1 LNPSSVYVEAAF
13 VLAVTGAALI
23 WPPLALLVGAGFLA
37 VLAFIVDRRV
47 P

>member
-1 LNPSSVYVEAAF
+1 MTSQYVEAAF

-23 WPPLALLVGAGFLA
+23 YPPLGLIVGAGFLA
-37 VLAFIVDRRV
+37 ILAFVADRRT